1 MMEILVFICVGIFT
15 GLSAGLLGV
24 GGGIVSVPAMII
36 LLPYFDVPQS
46 LVMHIA
52 IATSLLLIIP
62 TSIVSAYSH
71 SRNNAIVWP
80 SVVLMLPGLI
90 AGGLIGAYAVI
101 LSERELLQTVFSIL
115 LFLIAMYMLFG
126 KTKKISKKLT
136 ESKRKTVKYELKEKS
151 SLFDHFFSWGAFII
165 ASLIGAISSLMGVGG
180 GTMTVPY
187 LVWRGI
193 TLPKAIGTSAFC
205 GLPIA
210 VSSSLLFFLSHVE
223 KSQTE
228 NPGFIYL
235 PAFSGILIGAMIFT
249 PIGAK
254 LTHRLDVLIL
264 KKVFVVTLLA
274 VSVKLLF
281 S

>member
-24 GGGIVSVPAMII
+24 GGGIVSVPAMVI

-126 KTKKISKKLT
+126 KTRKVSKK
-136 ESKRKTVKYELKEKS
+136 KTVKYELKDKS
-151 SLFDHFFSWGAFII
+151 SLIDHFFSWGAFII

-193 TLPKAIGTSAFC
+193 TLPNAIGTSAFC